1 MSPPKPTEFLVV
13 KTRPRLEDF
22 PKNLDAYILVQP
34 KALEA
39 PLALYY
45 MSKNIDLLV
54 LITQENIGTL
64 LAKIQSP
71 VIDFD
76 YSGITGIDGLQ
87 KKIIE
92 AETHFSIS
100 DAETKARQEMLV
112 NDIVKNRVKSG
123 ILANNLGKPI
133 KLQEHSSLVFHCN
146 MFSDGIGD
154 QGNVIDVARHII
166 EYTQNDAIRFYFV
179 VTATQAGSSNDDPF
193 DKCYSHFLAEVSNL
207 FSKYPN
213 MSFSP
218 EENIY
223 SFRMYNMSRGM
234 RGLNAKSSCYGALIN
249 NNPKLKKIYANA
261 DAIFNIATPFPA
273 LPKSIQ
279 LKPSAQIINITEHN
293 ARCSSW
299 FTCCSIPEAH
309 HYVTGFGNGKSGLMI
324 EELSSDLDNSVKA
337 LQSIEKEYITKLSL
351 SFPVSTKDAAQFLK
365 STLVVP
371 VYLGVMQHTILA
383 QLIYMV
389 SQSPLASEYGNV
401 VFHINQRAYNSEIFN
416 KQFKELENTYGPSP
430 GKIQLI
436 VGHFFKDE
444 ADFRRLYQLSSGA
457 GLAIISSDKV
467 LELAISN
474 GLFPIYPPV
483 PWKKDVYKD
492 LCKLVEDDVDCTRLF
507 SHLFSQDDEDCAYL
521 DSIENEQLLNMAS
534 LVNSELLNNWAKT
547 VRPELLK
554 NSFYGILQARILG
567 QNSLIEKKIPNPAG
581 LFSQHPLDKIAS
593 QTQKLFAVQL
603 SALMM
608 EPNQTLQ
615 FTLEA
620 VTNKKFATVLNNCDA
635 KPSLMKNQIE
645 IQGSKNIQQFL
656 MDLGFKDAVLE
667 KLCRDLKLDFQ
678 KPASSEENSC
688 ILM

>member
-1 MSPPKPTEFLVV
+1 MSPPKPTEFLIVQ
-13 KTRPRLEDF
+13 TRPRLEDF

-39 PLALYY
+39 PVELYY
-45 MSKNIDLLV
+45 LSKNVDLLV

-76 YSGITGIDGLQ
+76 YSGITGINDLQ
-87 KKIIE
+87 EKIIE

-100 DAETKARQEMLV
+100 DAEKMARQEILV

-146 MFSDGIGD
+146 IFSDGIGD

-166 EYTQNDAIRFYFV
+166 EYTQNDTIHFYFV
-179 VTATQAGSSNDDPF
+179 VTATQAGLSNDDPF
-193 DKCYSHFLAEVSNL
+193 DTCYSHFLAEISNL
-207 FSKYPN
+207 FSKYQDI
-213 MSFSP
+213 SFSP

-223 SFRMYNMSRGM
+223 SFRIDHMPSEHM
-234 RGLNAKSSCYGALIN
+234 RGLNAKSSSYNALIN
-249 NNPKLKKIYANA
+249 NNPKLRKIYANA
-261 DAIFNIATPFPA
+261 EAIFNIATPFPA

-279 LKPSAQIINITEHN
+279 LKPSTQIINITEHN
-293 ARCSSW
+293 ASAQW
-299 FTCCSIPEAH
+299 FANHSIPEAH
-309 HYVTGFGNGKSGLMI
+309 HYVTGFGKGKSGLMI
-324 EELSSDLDNSVKA
+324 EDLSCDLDESVKA
-337 LQSIEKEYITKLSL
+337 LQSIEKEYISKLGL
-351 SFPVSTKDAAQFLK
+351 SFPVSTKEAAQFLK
-365 STLVVP
+365 NTLVVP
-371 VYLGVMQHTILA
+371 VYLGVMQQTILA
-383 QLIYMV
+383 QLVYMV
-389 SQSPLASEYGNV
+389 SQSPLASGYGNI

-444 ADFRRLYQLSSGA
+444 VDFRRLYQLSSGA
-457 GLAIISSDKV
+457 GVAIISSDKV

-483 PWKKDVYKD
+483 PWKEDVYKD
-492 LCKLVEDDVDCTRLF
+492 LCKLVQDDVDCTRLF
-507 SHLFSQDDEDCAYL
+507 SHLG
-521 DSIENEQLLNMAS
+521 SIENKQLSGLAS
-534 LVNSELLNNWAKT
+534 LVNSELLNNWAKM

-567 QNSLIEKKIPNPAG
+567 QNSLVEKKIPNPAG

-593 QTQKLFAVQL
+593 QTQKLFSTQL

-608 EPNQTLQ
+608 KPNQTLQ
-615 FTLEA
+615 FMVGA
-620 VTNKKFATVLNNCDA
+620 VPNKKFETVLNNCDA
-635 KPSLMKNQIE
+635 QTSLVKNQIE

-667 KLCRDLKLDFQ
+667 KLCRELKLDFQ
-678 KPASSEENSC
+678 KPASSEENNC